1 MPKHTG
7 FLTYILALFPAL
19 KENARNVGKTVLGHE
34 EVTYRSLEP
43 IFMSMLLIL
52 LVVVL
57 AGVVRAAFTKRGKDG
72 ELSMDAI
79 APDETLTLRTFFE
92 AFLSYF
98 YGMAAEIMGK
108 KNAKRY
114 FPLIGGAA
122 LFIFFSNVVSLVPGL
137 NPPTSSLNITLGCAL
152 VVFIAFNFYGLKENG
167 LDYIKHLAGWGV
179 FKNPIASV
187 ALAVLMLPIE
197 LISTCVRPVTLSI
210 RLMLNIAVDHLIGA
224 IFLGLVAL
232 FVPVPLSFLALI
244 VILVQ
249 TLVFCLLSSIYIGL
263 ATEKA
268 HDH

>member
-7 FLTYILALFPAL
+7 FLTYLLALFPAL
-19 KENARNVGKTVLGHE
+19 KENASNVGKTFMTMLGMADEH
-34 EVTYRSLEP
+34 VTYRGLEP
-43 IFMSMLLIL
+43 IFMSMLLI
-52 LVVVL
+52 VVIVVL
-57 AGVVRAAFTKRGKDG
+57 AAMVRSTFRKLDEAVV
-72 ELSMDAI
+72 
-79 APDETLTLRTFFE
+79 PDETLTLRTFFE
-92 AFLSYF
+92 AFLAYF
-98 YGMAAEIMGK
+98 YAMAGDIMGK

-122 LFIFFSNVVSLVPGL
+122 LFIFFSNACSLIPGL
-137 NPPTSSLNITLGCAL
+137 NPPTASWNVTIGCAL
-152 VVFIAFNFYGLKENG
+152 VVFIAFNYYGLKENG
-167 LDYIKHLAGWGV
+167 VDYLKHLAGWGV

-210 RLMLNIAVDHLIGA
+210 RLMLNIAVDHLIGS
-224 IFLGLVAL
+224 IFLGLIAL
-232 FVPVPLSFLALI
+232 FVPVPLAFLALI

>member
-7 FLTYILALFPAL
+7 FLTYLLALFPAL
-19 KENARNVGKTVLGHE
+19 KENASNVGKTAMTMLGMADEH
-34 EVTYRSLEP
+34 VTYRGLEP
-43 IFMSMLLIL
+43 IFMSMLLI
-52 LVVVL
+52 VVIVIL
-57 AGVVRAAFTKRGKDG
+57 AAMVRSTFRKLDEAVV
-72 ELSMDAI
+72 
-79 APDETLTLRTFFE
+79 PDDKLTLRTFFE
-92 AFLSYF
+92 AFLAYF
-98 YGMAAEIMGK
+98 YAMAGDIMGK

-122 LFIFFSNVVSLVPGL
+122 LFIFFSNACSLIPGL
-137 NPPTSSLNITLGCAL
+137 NPPTASWNVTIGCAL
-152 VVFIAFNFYGLKENG
+152 VVFIAFNYYGLKENG
-167 LDYIKHLAGWGV
+167 IDYLKHLAGWGV

-187 ALAVLMLPIE
+187 ALAILMLPIE

-210 RLMLNIAVDHLIGA
+210 RLMLNIAVDHLIGS
-224 IFLGLVAL
+224 IFLGLIAL
-232 FVPVPLSFLALI
+232 FVPVPLAFLALI

>member
-7 FLTYILALFPAL
+7 FLTYLLALFPAL
-19 KENARNVGKTVLGHE
+19 KENASNVGKTVLGHE
-34 EVTYRSLEP
+34 DVAYRGLEP

-52 LVVVL
+52 LVVLL
-57 AGVVRAAFTKRGKDG
+57 ASRVRATFSKLDQAVV
-72 ELSMDAI
+72 
-79 APDETLTLRTFFE
+79 PDETLTLRTFFE
-92 AFLSYF
+92 AFLF
-98 YGMAAEIMGK
+98 YGMASDVMGK

-122 LFIFFSNVVSLVPGL
+122 LFIFFSNASSLIPGL
-137 NPPTSSLNITLGCAL
+137 NPPTANLNVTIGCAL
-152 VVFIAFNFYGLKENG
+152 VVFIAFNYYGIKENG
-167 LDYIKHLAGWGV
+167 LDYLKHLAGWGV
-179 FKNPIASV
+179 FKNPVASLL
-187 ALAVLMLPIE
+187 LAVLMLPIE

-210 RLMLNIAVDHLIGA
+210 RLMLNIAVDHLIGS
-224 IFLGLVAL
+224 IFLGLIAL
-232 FVPVPLSFLALI
+232 FVPVPLSLLALI

>member
-7 FLTYILALFPAL
+7 FLTYLLAKFPAL
-19 KENARNVGKTVLGHE
+19 KENASNVGSTLMTQLGMADEH
-34 EVTYRSLEP
+34 VTYRGLEP

-52 LVVVL
+52 LVVFL
-57 AGVVRAAFTKRGKDG
+57 ATRVRATFKNLDQAVV
-72 ELSMDAI
+72 
-79 APDETLTLRTFFE
+79 PDETLTLRTFFE
-92 AFLSYF
+92 AFLAYF
-98 YGMAAEIMGK
+98 YGMATDIMGK

-114 FPLIGGAA
+114 FPLIGGSA
-122 LFIFFSNVVSLVPGL
+122 LFIFFSNASSLIPGL
-137 NPPTSSLNITLGCAL
+137 NPPTSSLNVTLGCAM
-152 VVFIAFNFYGLKENG
+152 VVFIAFNYYGLKENG
-167 LDYIKHLAGWGV
+167 MDYIKHLAGWGV

-210 RLMLNIAVDHLIGA
+210 RLMLNIAVDHLIGG
-224 IFLGLVAL
+224 IFLGLIAL

>member
-7 FLTYILALFPAL
+7 FLTYLLALFPAL
-19 KENARNVGKTVLGHE
+19 KENASNVGKTVLGHE
-34 EVTYRSLEP
+34 DVTYRGLEP
-43 IFMSMLLIL
+43 IFMSMLLIV
-52 LVVVL
+52 LVVIL
-57 AGVVRAAFTKRGKDG
+57 AGVVRSKFRKLDEAVV
-72 ELSMDAI
+72 
-79 APDETLTLRTFFE
+79 PDETLTLRTFFE

-98 YGMAAEIMGK
+98 YGMASDIMGK

-122 LFIFFSNVVSLVPGL
+122 LFIFFSNASSLIPGL
-137 NPPTSSLNITLGCAL
+137 NPPTGSLNITLGLAL
-152 VVFIAFNFYGLKENG
+152 VVFIAFNYYGLKENG
-167 LDYIKHLAGWGV
+167 MDYVKHLAGWGV

-232 FVPVPLSFLALI
+232 FVPVPLALLALI
-244 VILVQ
+244 VIVVQ
-249 TLVFCLLSSIYIGL
+249 TLVFCLLTSIYIGL